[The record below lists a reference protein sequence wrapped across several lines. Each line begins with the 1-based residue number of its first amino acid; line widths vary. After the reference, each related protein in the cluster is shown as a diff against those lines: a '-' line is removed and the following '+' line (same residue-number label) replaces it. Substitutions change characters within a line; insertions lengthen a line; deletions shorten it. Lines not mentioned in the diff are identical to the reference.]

1 MSISPLTEWIGRS
14 IRRGETISDWFADVD
29 LPREKQTDFPLTKN
43 GFDAPTSKS
52 VYLTPRAGAIGY
64 LQNQSSNVQ
73 FSDKYTGVYSLGFS
87 HAHGRDVTKDNLTR
101 AAVTFSIRRAVQEV
115 IAEQKLL
122 WVRDKD
128 IFTRPPESLLTP
140 EFIADCM
147 VYSLFDRQ
155 SNQTSLRNYEYQGR
169 TYRVVNEFFPW
180 SKESILELA
189 QKHHNRAVEADATGD
204 TDRAV
209 YGWLADHARDVSA
222 EADAVMSR
230 AWQVVCDSFA
240 KRADFD
246 VIQPRFQVQSWDAGW
261 AQIAAM
267 SFGKWRHD
275 REVYD
280 LYYEDFRAV
289 RKALGDKIAHAAMDA
304 GVI

>member
-1 MSISPLTEWIGRS
+1 
-14 IRRGETISDWFADVD
+14 
-29 LPREKQTDFPLTKN
+29 
-43 GFDAPTSKS
+43 
-52 VYLTPRAGAIGY
+52 
-64 LQNQSSNVQ
+64 
-73 FSDKYTGVYSLGFS
+73 
-87 HAHGRDVTKDNLTR
+87 
-101 AAVTFSIRRAVQEV
+101 VQEV

-128 IFTRPPESLLTP
+128 IFTRPPESLLTS

-147 VYSLFDRQ
+147 IYSLFDRQ

-169 TYRVVNEFFPW
+169 AYRVVNEFFPW
-180 SKESILELA
+180 SREAVLELA
-189 QKHHNRAVEADATGD
+189 QKHHNRVVEADAAAD

-261 AQIAAM
+261 AQVAAM
-267 SFGKWRHD
+267 VFGTKRHD
-275 REVYD
+275 DEIYD
-280 LYYEDFRAV
+280 LHYADFRAV
-289 RKALGDKIAHAAMDA
+289 RKKLGDKIARAAMDA